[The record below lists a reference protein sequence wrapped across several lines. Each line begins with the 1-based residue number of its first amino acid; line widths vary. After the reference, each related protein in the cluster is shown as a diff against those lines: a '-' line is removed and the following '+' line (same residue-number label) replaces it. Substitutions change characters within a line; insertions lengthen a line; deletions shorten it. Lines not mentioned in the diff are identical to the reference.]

1 MSDLSPRGYGLATG
15 IFVVVAGMVGAG
27 ILTSSG
33 YTLRETGNPIGL
45 LVLWAVGGLMAL
57 CGAWCVV
64 EMSTAFPKV
73 GGDYVFAREA
83 FGPVAGMVVGW
94 LSFLIGFAAPTAVVS
109 RLAAN
114 YATKPFQGNF
124 KAVLP
129 EPLSS
134 NLEPALATVIIG
146 LITWGHCLGQRQS
159 AWVQTATTVAKI
171 AVLLVMALAALACP
185 QADWSHFSAS
195 HWPERAE
202 WSTWAVGLIYVGY
215 AYAGWNAAGY
225 LAGEIREPVRM
236 LPLSTLGGCALVTGL
251 YLLLNLAYIVALDP
265 EQMRL
270 RSVEEVGPVADLA
283 MRHLFGGGVANLL
296 SVVLGLGLVASVS
309 SYLLA
314 GSRLPVA
321 MARDGYLFRSI
332 GSLHPTRHT
341 PIVAL
346 GIQGALAVALC
357 WSGTFLQILDYT
369 SVGLTLIS
377 AMVVCSIFPLRRR
390 PESAHAV
397 LCPWHPLPALV
408 FLGLSIWTIVFGL
421 MDRERFL
428 PSVLCLV
435 TVGTVV
441 LLGGMFHRVLEKK
454 SRPS

>member
-1 MSDLSPRGYGLATG
+1 MSDHPPRGYGLATG

-64 EMSTAFPKV
+64 EMATAFPKV

-83 FGPVAGMVVGW
+83 FGPVAGLVVGW

-114 YATKPFQGNF
+114 YATKPFQGNLQ
-124 KAVLP
+124 ALLP
-129 EPLSS
+129 DFLSTH
-134 NLEPALATVIIG
+134 LEPALATVIIA
-146 LITWGHCLGQRQS
+146 LITWGHCLGQKQS
-159 AWVQTATTVAKI
+159 AWVQTATTCAKI
-171 AVLLVMALAALACP
+171 VVLVAMALSALASP
-185 QADWSHFSAS
+185 QADWGHFSAS
-195 HWPERAE
+195 HWPDRTE
-202 WSTWAVGLIYVGY
+202 WATWAVGLIYVGY

-225 LAGEIREPVRM
+225 LAGEIRNPGRR
-236 LPLSTLGGCALVTGL
+236 LPLSTLGGCALVTCL

-265 EQMRL
+265 EEMRL

-283 MRHLFGGGVANLL
+283 MRHLFGGAVANLL

-321 MARDGYLFRSI
+321 MARDGYLFRAI
-332 GSLHPTRHT
+332 GSVHPTRQT
-341 PIVAL
+341 PMVAL
-346 GIQGALAVALC
+346 GIQGGLAVGLC

-369 SVGLTLIS
+369 SVGLTVIS
-377 AMVVCSIFPLRRR
+377 AMVVCSIFPLRLRA
-390 PESAHAV
+390 ESEHAV
-397 LCPWHPLPALV
+397 RCPWHPFPALV
-408 FLGLSIWTIVFGL
+408 FLGLSIWTIIFGL
-421 MDRERFL
+421 MDRERSL
-428 PSVLCLV
+428 PTLLCLL
-435 TVGTVV
+435 TVV
-441 LLGGMFHRVLEKK
+441 AVVVLGGLFHRVKK
-454 SRPS
+454 SRRS

>member
-1 MSDLSPRGYGLATG
+1 MSEHPPRGYGLATG

-33 YTLRETGNPIGL
+33 YTLRETGNAFGL
-45 LVLWAVGGLMAL
+45 LILWAVGGLMAL

-64 EMSTAFPKV
+64 EMATAFPKV

-83 FGPVAGMVVGW
+83 FGPVAGLVVGW

-114 YATKPFQGNF
+114 YATKPFQSDLQ
-124 KAVLP
+124 ALLP
-129 EPLSS
+129 ESLAIH
-134 NLEPALATVIIG
+134 LEPALATLIIV
-146 LITWGHCLGQRQS
+146 LITWGHCLGQKQS

-171 AVLLVMALAALACP
+171 VVVMAMGLAALASP
-185 QADWSHFSAS
+185 QADWGHFSAS
-195 HWPERAE
+195 HWPDRGE

-225 LAGEIREPVRM
+225 LAGEIRDPRRL
-236 LPLSTLGGCALVTGL
+236 LPLSTLGGCAMVTSL
-251 YLLLNLAYIVALDP
+251 YLLLNMAYIVALDP
-265 EQMRL
+265 EGMRQ

-283 MRHLFGGGVANLL
+283 MRHLFGGRVANLL
-296 SVVLGLGLVASVS
+296 SVVLGIGLVASVS

-321 MARDGYLFRSI
+321 MARDGYLFRGI
-332 GSLHPTRHT
+332 GRLHPTRQT
-341 PIVAL
+341 PILAL
-346 GIQGALAVALC
+346 GLQCVLAVALC

-369 SVGLTLIS
+369 SVGLTVIS

-390 PESAHAV
+390 AESVQAIR
-397 LCPWHPLPALV
+397 CPWHPLPALV
-408 FLGLSIWTIVFGL
+408 FLGLSVWTIAFGL
-421 MDRERFL
+421 MDQDKFL
-428 PSVLCLV
+428 PTLLCLV
-435 TVGTVV
+435 TVLAVTAM
-441 LLGGMFHRVLEKK
+441 GGIFYRRK
-454 SRPS
+454 SAPPS